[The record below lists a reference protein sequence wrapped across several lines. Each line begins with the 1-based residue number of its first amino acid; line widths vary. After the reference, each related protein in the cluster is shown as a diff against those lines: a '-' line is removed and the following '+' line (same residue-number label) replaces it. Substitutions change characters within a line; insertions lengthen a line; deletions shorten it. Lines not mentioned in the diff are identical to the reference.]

1 MDREYVFITG
11 GTGFVGMNIACTLLK
26 KGYNVILYARKP
38 PADLFA
44 RELET
49 LPGTVFFEQ
58 GDVLDQAKIEEVI
71 RKYHVSYFI
80 HGAAITPDR
89 KMEENNPSS
98 IIEVNCLGLLKAVL
112 ASNNQKVKRFI
123 YLGSISAYGET
134 AFQEKMLSEEN
145 SIGTPK
151 SLYEISKYA
160 GEKIL
165 LRLKALYKM
174 DAAVAR
180 IGDVYGPWE
189 RYTGVRGHMSLIYQL
204 TSEAIKGGDA
214 VLPRP
219 CCQDWVC
226 GTDIAEAVLRL
237 MEAETLHYHIYPL
250 CSGRQWDLIQWCR
263 LLKNK
268 YPDFSYSLALV
279 PEEATIQVNQMKDNA
294 AMSLDRLYEDTG
306 FVPAAD
312 SPEKGFECYM
322 EWLSRHPGFLDPD
335 A

>member
-1 MDREYVFITG
+1 MEKEYVFITG
-11 GTGFVGMNIACTLLK
+11 GTGFIGMNIACLLLN

-38 PADLFA
+38 PADIFT
-44 RELET
+44 REFEK
-49 LPGTVFFEQ
+49 LPGKIYFEQ
-58 GDVLDQAKIEEVI
+58 GDVLDQEKIEKVI
-71 RKYHVSYFI
+71 QKYRVSYFI

-89 KMEENNPSS
+89 TMEENNPTS

-112 ASNNQKVKRFI
+112 AAKNQHVKRFI

-134 AFQEKMLSEEN
+134 AFQEKKLSEES

-165 LRLKALYKM
+165 LRLKELYII
-174 DAAVAR
+174 DAVIAR

-204 TSEAIKGGDA
+204 TQKAISGEHA

-226 GTDIAEAVLRL
+226 GIDIADAAVRL
-237 MEAETLHYHIYPL
+237 MEAEILRYDSYPL
-250 CSGRQWDLIQWCR
+250 CSGRQWSLLEWCE
-263 LLKNK
+263 LLKK
-268 YPDFSYSLALV
+268 RYPDFSYSLASI
-279 PEEATIQVNQMKDNA
+279 PEEATIQVNQTMDNA

-312 SPEKGFECYM
+312 TPEKGFECYM
-322 EWLSRHPGFLDPD
+322 KWLSSHPDFLV
-335 A
+335 